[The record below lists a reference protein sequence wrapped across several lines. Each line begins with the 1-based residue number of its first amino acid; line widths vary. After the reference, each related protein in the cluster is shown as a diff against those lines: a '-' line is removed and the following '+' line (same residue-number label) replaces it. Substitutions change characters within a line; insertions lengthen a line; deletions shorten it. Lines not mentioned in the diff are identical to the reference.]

1 MIRKIEGFLPSRIS
15 HLTLAIS
22 LRASADK
29 VASAVIRD
37 KKTITMPSVNES
49 EGHPPLPCVRV
60 IYDETHREMVRQS
73 FHHERGKPY

>member
-15 HLTLAIS
+15 HLTLAIG

-37 KKTITMPSVNES
+37 KKNN
-49 EGHPPLPCVRV
+49 H
-60 IYDETHREMVRQS
+60 HAVRQ
-73 FHHERGKPY
+73 